1 MVLFVIISILHVIMS
16 IALILI
22 VLLQTGKG
30 SDMASAF
37 GGSGSQAMFGSRG
50 PASFLNKMTT
60 IAALLFIVTSVGL
73 SYLSIGN
80 NQNSVMSG
88 LAEPAEPDQATD
100 VPVPA
105 DGAAQSQESSAGQP
119 AEQPADGAPA
129 SGDVSRQSADQSE
142 TGNQ

>member
-1 MVLFVIISILHVIMS
+1 MS

-30 SDMASAF
+30 SDIASAF

-80 NQNSVMSG
+80 NQNSVMNG
-88 LAEPAEPDQATD
+88 LSEPVEPDAQATD
-100 VPVPA
+100 AAVPA
-105 DGAAQSQESSAGQP
+105 DDTVQTQESSTGQP
-119 AEQPADGAPA
+119 AEQPADAAPA
-129 SGDVSRQSADQSE
+129 SGNEAQNAGQTE